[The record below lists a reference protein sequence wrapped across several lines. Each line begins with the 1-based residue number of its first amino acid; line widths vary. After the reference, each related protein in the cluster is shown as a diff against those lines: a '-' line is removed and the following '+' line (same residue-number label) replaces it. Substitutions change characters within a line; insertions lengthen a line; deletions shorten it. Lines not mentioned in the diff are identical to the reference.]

1 MWWFVC
7 LCTQYSTHTH
17 THHQTHEK
25 NQTTPT
31 TFCFPSMSARRPERN
46 SIDVAQNNNRT
57 LCFDLILI
65 CEIWINNFML
75 QYVKLLEN
83 IYCQTDIVRIPL
95 YFVIFFSVLKMVY
108 SLPLP
113 VLLNLIVPQ
122 SQTIK
127 CLINYC
133 RLHKY
138 VFFLY
143 NIPYFRFFL
152 HILYPSVPKG
162 I

>member
-1 MWWFVC
+1 
-7 LCTQYSTHTH
+7 
-17 THHQTHEK
+17 
-25 NQTTPT
+25 
-31 TFCFPSMSARRPERN
+31 MSARRPERN

-122 SQTIK
+122 S
-127 CLINYC
+127 
-133 RLHKY
+133 
-138 VFFLY
+138 
-143 NIPYFRFFL
+143 
-152 HILYPSVPKG
+152 
-162 I
+162 